1 MSERKI
7 LINNLTRKFNEER
20 VKQMW
25 QLETRQTRK
34 HQSRQNV
41 SLETRNRFVPLQY
54 TQDEVL
60 DQEF

>member
-1 MSERKI
+1 MSEKKN
-7 LINNLTRKFNEER
+7 LINNLTGKFNEER

-25 QLETRQTRK
+25 QIETRQTRK

-41 SLETRNRFVPLQY
+41 SLETRNRFVPLQH

-60 DQEF
+60 DQEC